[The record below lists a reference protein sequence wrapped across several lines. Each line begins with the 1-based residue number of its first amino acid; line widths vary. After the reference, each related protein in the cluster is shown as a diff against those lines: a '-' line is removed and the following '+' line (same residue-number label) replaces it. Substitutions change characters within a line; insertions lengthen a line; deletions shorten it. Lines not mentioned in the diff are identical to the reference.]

1 MLSRL
6 LVYFSLCLYWT
17 TRLVGCTQLLTIFSL
32 QKGTSPS
39 ATTTGTSTAAIGA
52 TSVTSIAN
60 AVSNNRPL
68 ISLPAIR
75 VDSTGKVYTVQVL
88 KQQLANELGLP
99 LRDLRIIDPSFPSQ
113 VRKYIPTSSSLSS
126 SSSYA

>member
-60 AVSNNRPL
+60 AVNSIRPL

-113 VRKYIPTSSSLSS
+113 VHEYVHKSSSLP